1 MSSKIL
7 LEKHRLVAKIK
18 IIIGICGAS
27 GVEYG
32 IDVLNALNK
41 KEIETHLVLSKWAES
56 LIEEETNY
64 TLDEVKTLAT
74 VTYDNDEM
82 DAAISSSS
90 FLIDGMVICPATVKT
105 VSEIANANLNNLI
118 TRAANTMLR
127 TRKQLIV
134 CLRETPLS
142 APSLQ
147 NLYQLALYGAII
159 MPLSPAFYHKPSN
172 LRELRAFIVGKVLDL
187 FGIPNEQFKRW
198 G

>member
-1 MSSKIL
+1 M
-7 LEKHRLVAKIK
+7 VAKIK
-18 IIIGICGAS
+18 LIVGICGAS

-41 KEIETHLVLSKWAES
+41 KEIETHLVLSKWAEP

-64 TLDEVKTLAT
+64 TLDKVKTLAT
-74 VTYDNDEM
+74 VTYDYDEM

-90 FLIDGMVICPATVKT
+90 FLINGMVICPATVKT

-159 MPLSPAFYHKPSN
+159 MPLSPAFYHKPRN